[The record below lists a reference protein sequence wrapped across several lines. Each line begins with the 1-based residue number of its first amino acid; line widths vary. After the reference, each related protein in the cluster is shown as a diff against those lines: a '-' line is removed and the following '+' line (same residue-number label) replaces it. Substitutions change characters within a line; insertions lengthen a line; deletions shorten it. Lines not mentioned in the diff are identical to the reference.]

1 MPGIHKTPDAYIA
14 RSSRLHRLD
23 ARLKLQLVLVF
34 LLTIGLLPQGAWGAY
49 ILLAAILAAAML
61 ISHVPM
67 KTLIKRSLMI
77 ELPFLLVLLPV
88 LFRPGGQ
95 DLAVYQL
102 ANRAIII
109 SEKGSMAFF
118 SILIKSGLSIQA
130 AVLLNAVT
138 RPMDVLAG
146 MRSLGYPRLLSAVL
160 GLMWRYAYIIK
171 HEAERMLTARAARSG
186 QPKTGMKKTGGSITW
201 RAHVTGSMLG
211 SLFLRS
217 LARSERVYQAMLS
230 RGYDG
235 EVRLVEMIPLSI
247 REKLLLAAA
256 SVSAV
261 LFLFAARMIY

>member
-1 MPGIHKTPDAYIA
+1 MPGIHQPPDAYVA

-34 LLTIGLLPQGAWGAY
+34 LLTIGLLPLGAWGAY
-49 ILLAAILAAAML
+49 FLLAAILAAAMQ

-77 ELPFLLVLLPV
+77 ELPFLLVLLPI

-95 DLAVYQL
+95 DLAVFQL
-102 ANRAIII
+102 TNRLFSITQEGGA
-109 SEKGSMAFF
+109 AFF

-130 AVLLNAVT
+130 TVLLNAVT
-138 RPMDVLAG
+138 QPMEVLAS
-146 MRSLGYPRLLSAVL
+146 MRALGYPRLLSAVL
-160 GLMWRYAYIIK
+160 GLMWRYTYIIR
-171 HEAERMLTARAARSG
+171 HEAERMLTARVARSG
-186 QPKTGMKKTGGSITW
+186 RGEDANKKSGGSLFW
-201 RAHVTGSMLG
+201 RAHVTGSMVG

-235 EVRLVEMIPLSI
+235 EVHLAEIIPLSA
-247 REKLLLAAA
+247 REKLLMAAA
-256 SVSAV
+256 AAAAM
-261 LFLFAARMIY
+261 LFIFITRMVY